1 MSIKAAARRA
11 GGAIPAAGLALTLA
25 CGGEQVAPLTT
36 TVNTELGV
44 VEGQAL
50 ESGVLKY
57 AGIPFAA
64 PPVGDLRWRPPQPA
78 DAWEGRR
85 DATRFSASCWQPLS
99 PPGSFYDTGEIE
111 RSEDCLYL
119 NVWTGAEH
127 AGAALPVMVWIH
139 GGGLQTGA
147 GSTPLY
153 DGESLA
159 NRGVV
164 LVTINYRLGPMG
176 FLAHAELSAEAGLSE
191 DVGAEASG
199 NYGILDQIAALKW
212 VRANIAA
219 FGGDPGRVTIFGE
232 SAGSWSVNYLTA
244 TPLAAGLFHR
254 AVGHS
259 GGIFWPMPQ
268 LAEAESE
275 GGRVAERL
283 GAADLAAMRAATVE
297 EVYEAGSASEALQ
310 FVGVS
315 DGYVFPRDV
324 HDLFAGGDQNDVDT
338 IVGFNSDEGTAL
350 FADAGGTTVAD
361 YRQLLAD
368 TYGEHAD
375 VMFEVYPAEN
385 DDQARVAAYENTADR
400 FFAWQMRT
408 WARLQSR
415 TGQRPV
421 RMYFFSRVPPWDE
434 ADAYGSYHAAEIV
447 YAFDNLHRSAEARED
462 IGPFNHAWDET
473 DRALANTMASYW
485 VNFAATG
492 DPNGDGLPDW
502 PVYDPDADGVLELG
516 NRIGVIQGLLKDR
529 LDALDAYYED
539 LRGAGVGRH
548 SPDRREQPE

>member
-1 MSIKAAARRA
+1 MSTKATTRRA
-11 GGAIPAAGLALTLA
+11 GGAILGAALALTSA
-25 CGGEQVAPLTT
+25 CGGEQVEPLTT
-36 TVNTELGV
+36 TVSTELGA

-50 ESGVLKY
+50 ESGVLKF

-78 DAWEGRR
+78 AAWEGSR
-85 DATRFSASCWQPLS
+85 DATEFSASCWQPLS
-99 PPGSFYDTGEIE
+99 PPGSFYDTGDIE

-127 AGAALPVMVWIH
+127 AEAALPVMVWIH
-139 GGGLQTGA
+139 GGGLQTGS
-147 GSTPLY
+147 GSTLLY

-176 FLAHAELSAEAGLSE
+176 FLAHAELSAEDENG
-191 DVGAEASG
+191 ASG
-199 NYGILDQIAALKW
+199 NYGILDQVAALQW
-212 VRANIAA
+212 VQANIAA

-254 AVGHS
+254 AIGHS
-259 GGIFWPMPQ
+259 GGIFWPMPR
-268 LAEAESE
+268 LAEAESQ
-275 GGRVAERL
+275 GVQVAERL
-283 GAADLAAMRAATVE
+283 GAGDLTAMRSASVE
-297 EVYEAGSASEALQ
+297 EVYEAAGASELPT
-310 FVGVS
+310 FVGIS
-315 DGYVFPRDV
+315 DGHVFPKDV
-324 HDLFAGGDQNDVDT
+324 HDIFAAGEQNDVDT

-350 FADAGGTTVAD
+350 FAAPGGITVAD
-361 YRQLLAD
+361 YREALAG

-375 VMFEVYPAEN
+375 AMFAVYPAED
-385 DDQARVAAYENTADR
+385 DDQARVAAYENTADQ

-408 WARLQSR
+408 WARLQSH
-415 TGQRPV
+415 TGDKPI
-421 RMYFFSRVPPWDE
+421 RMYYFSRVPPWDE
-434 ADAYGSYHAAEIV
+434 AETYGSYHAAEIV
-447 YAFDNLHRSAEARED
+447 YAFDNLHKSGELRGDE

-473 DRALANTMASYW
+473 DRALADTMASYW

-516 NRIGVIQGLLKDR
+516 DKIGVIQGLLKDR
-529 LDALDAYYED
+529 LDAFDAFYQD
-539 LRGAGVGRH
+539 LRGNG
-548 SPDRREQPE
+548 

>member
-1 MSIKAAARRA
+1 MSTNATTRRA
-11 GGAIPAAGLALTLA
+11 GGAILGAGLVLTLA
-25 CGGEQVAPLTT
+25 CGGEKVEPLTT
-36 TVNTELGV
+36 TVSTELGA
-44 VEGQAL
+44 VEGLAL
-50 ESGVLKY
+50 ESGVLKF

-78 DAWEGRR
+78 AAWEGSR
-85 DATRFSASCWQPLS
+85 DATEFSASCWQPLS
-99 PPGSFYDTGEIE
+99 PPGSFYDSGDIE

-127 AGAALPVMVWIH
+127 AEAALPVMVWIH
-139 GGGLQTGA
+139 GGGLQTGS
-147 GSTPLY
+147 GSTLLY

-176 FLAHAELSAEAGLSE
+176 FLAHAELSAEDEAG
-191 DVGAEASG
+191 VSG
-199 NYGILDQIAALKW
+199 NHGILDQVAALKW
-212 VRANIAA
+212 VQANIAA

-254 AVGHS
+254 AIGHS

-268 LAEAESE
+268 LGEAESE
-275 GGRVAERL
+275 GAGVAQRL
-283 GAADLAAMRAATVE
+283 GASDLDAMRAATVE
-297 EVYEAGSASEALQ
+297 EVYEAAGASELPT
-310 FVGVS
+310 FVGIR
-315 DGYVFPRDV
+315 DGHVFPNDI
-324 HDLFAGGDQNDVDT
+324 HDIFAAGEQNDVDT

-350 FADAGGTTVAD
+350 FAAPGGITVAD
-361 YRQLLAD
+361 YREALAG

-375 VMFEVYPAEN
+375 AMFAVYPAEN
-385 DDQARVAAYENTADR
+385 DDQARVAAYENTADQ

-408 WARLQSR
+408 WARLQSH
-415 TGQRPV
+415 TGEQPI
-421 RMYFFSRVPPWDE
+421 RMYYFSRVPPWDE
-434 ADAYGSYHAAEIV
+434 AETYGSYHAAEIV
-447 YAFDNLHRSAEARED
+447 YAFDNLHKSGELRGDE
-462 IGPFNHAWDET
+462 IGPFNHAWDDT
-473 DRALANTMASYW
+473 DRALADTMASYW

-516 NRIGVIQGLLKDR
+516 DKIGVIQGLLKDR
-529 LDALDAYYED
+529 LDAFDAYYQD
-539 LRGAGVGRH
+539 LRGNG
-548 SPDRREQPE
+548 

>member
-1 MSIKAAARRA
+1 MSTTAPTRRA
-11 GGAIPAAGLALTLA
+11 AGAILAAGLALTLA
-25 CGGEQVAPLTT
+25 CGGEQVEPLTAS
-36 TVNTELGV
+36 VNTALGA
-44 VEGQAL
+44 VEGREL
-50 ESGVLKY
+50 ESGVLRF
-57 AGIPFAA
+57 AGIPYAA

-78 DAWEGRR
+78 AAWEGSR
-85 DATRFSASCWQPLS
+85 DASEFSAACWQPLS
-99 PPGSFYDTGEIE
+99 PPGSFYDAGEIE

-119 NVWTGAEH
+119 NVWTGADH

-139 GGGLQTGA
+139 GGGLQTGT
-147 GSTPLY
+147 GSTFLY

-164 LVTINYRLGPMG
+164 LVTINYRLGPIG
-176 FLAHAELSAEAGLSE
+176 FLAHPELSAEAELPE
-191 DVGAEASG
+191 EIGAPASG
-199 NYGILDQIAALKW
+199 NYGILDQIAALEW
-212 VRANIAA
+212 VQANVAA

-254 AVGHS
+254 AIGHS

-268 LAEAESE
+268 LADAEAE
-275 GGRVAERL
+275 GLRVAERL
-283 GAADLAAMRAATVE
+283 GAGGLDAMRAASVE
-297 EVYEAGSASEALQ
+297 EVYEAAAASDALG

-315 DGYVFPRDV
+315 DGYAFPRDV
-324 HDLFAGGDQNDVDT
+324 HDLFAAGEQNDVDT

-350 FADAGGTTVAD
+350 FAGPPGTTVAD
-361 YRQLLAD
+361 YRQSLAAN
-368 TYGEHAD
+368 YGEHAD
-375 VMFEVYPAEN
+375 AMFAVYPAET
-385 DDQARVAAYENTADR
+385 DDQAREAAYENLADQ

-415 TGQRPV
+415 TGERPI

-434 ADAYGSYHAAEIV
+434 AETYGSYHAAEIV
-447 YAFDNLHRSAEARED
+447 YAFDNLHKTGETRDE
-462 IGPFNHAWDET
+462 IGPFNHAWDDT
-473 DRALANTMASYW
+473 DRALADTMASYW

-516 NRIGVIQGLLKDR
+516 DEIGVIQGLLEDR
-529 LDALDAYYED
+529 LDAFDAYYED
-539 LRGAGVGRH
+539 LRGNG
-548 SPDRREQPE
+548 